1 MYALGIYTYKHIYLI
16 RVKIS
21 YYTVV
26 LSHGKLVH
34 DWNIADTYN
43 SKYPVKICL
52 LEITDAQKTH
62 LWSLIDLQ
70 IPRRSVRTLNGQTTG
85 FCARHY
91 LSNIS
96 MSPDILYYHYLL

>member
-1 MYALGIYTYKHIYLI
+1 M
-16 RVKIS
+16 
-21 YYTVV
+21 

-34 DWNIADTYN
+34 DWNTADTYK

-52 LEITDAQKTH
+52 LEITDAQKTN
-62 LWSLIDLQ
+62 LWSLVDLQ
-70 IPRRSVRTLNGQTTG
+70 ITRSVRTLSGQTTG
-85 FCARHY
+85 FFARHY